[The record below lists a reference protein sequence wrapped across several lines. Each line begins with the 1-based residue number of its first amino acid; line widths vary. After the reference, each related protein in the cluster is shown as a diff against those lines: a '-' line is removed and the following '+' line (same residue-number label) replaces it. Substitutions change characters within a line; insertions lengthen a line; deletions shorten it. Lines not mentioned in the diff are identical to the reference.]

1 LITSSARL
9 RSVGGTVRSSA
20 FAVGG
25 KLLWVAPVLA
35 LGYSRY
41 MATAKNPND
50 TLAASLRYQH
60 KWDEMR
66 ASARMRA
73 RLMKKIPKPVEF
85 PRSLVETGNLG
96 VGATRAAAMRPR
108 IDASALEQP
117 PLPPA
122 DNASG

>member
-50 TLAASLRYQH
+50 TLAPSLRYQH
-60 KWDEMR
+60 KWIDEMR

-85 PRSLVETGNLG
+85 PRSLVEMTKSRR
-96 VGATRAAAMRPR
+96 GA
-108 IDASALEQP
+108 P
-117 PLPPA
+117 PH
-122 DNASG
+122 GR